1 MPMLPL
7 IIGGAGVIQKEFL
20 MDIRAVFICASLL
33 AAAPAIAN
41 GAPPTE
47 ESIQQLLALSNA
59 REMLDQVKVQ
69 MQTTMSAAVRD
80 AQQGQTLTPERQA
93 ILDRMRT
100 KMTTVVNEM
109 LNWDVL
115 QPIYVRTYQASLT
128 QDELDGMINFYQ
140 SPAGQAYIKKM
151 PLIMQNV
158 MGEMQ
163 GLIKTMQ
170 QKLVEIR
177 KETTQELKDLN
188 AQGGS

>member
-1 MPMLPL
+1 MN
-7 IIGGAGVIQKEFL
+7 
-20 MDIRAVFICASLL
+20 IRLLAICACLL

-41 GAPPTE
+41 DAPPTE
-47 ESIQQLLALSNA
+47 ESIQQLLTLSNA
-59 REMLDQVKVQ
+59 RELLDQIKLQ
-69 MQTTMSAAVRD
+69 METTMTAAMRD

-93 ILDRMRT
+93 VLDCMRT
-100 KMTTVVNEM
+100 KMTAVVNQM

-115 QPIYVRTYQASLT
+115 QPIYVRTYKASLT

-140 SPAGQAYIKKM
+140 SSAGQAYIKKM

-177 KETTQELKDLN
+177 KETAQELKDLN